1 MKNALIFLV
10 VVLFLFGMA
19 GAIFAHP
26 LGGPPG
32 QIKKGEVVEKVHPQG
47 GPPGLMRK
55 AFVSQPATLT
65 VVFSDGYVEVVE
77 GVTQGMTVQFTF
89 AGTGTIIDM
98 VAEQNGRITYWSG
111 QGSEYADM
119 SEYDEALWQV
129 VWTSGG
135 AFGRGRQVLTIGYAE
150 GFLYEVEEPIDE
162 EPPIDDEEPVDEEP
176 VDEEPIDEEPDE

>member
-1 MKNALIFLV
+1 MKNVIVFLI

-32 QIKKGEVVEKVHPQG
+32 QLKKGEVVGNPFG
-47 GPPGLMRK
+47 GPPGLARK

-65 VVFSDGYVEVVE
+65 VTFDSGEVLVADGVA
-77 GVTQGMTVQFTF
+77 QGQTVQFTF
-89 AGTGTIIDM
+89 AGTGIITDM

-119 SEYDEALWQV
+119 SEYDEALWHV
-129 VWTSGG
+129 VWNSGG

-176 VDEEPIDEEPDE
+176 VDEEPIDEEPEPEE